1 MNNLLF
7 VHRALNDKVPKAFKD
22 YFKFQQFHNYNIRR
36 NPNNAYSIQP
46 GSLELPTTNLL
57 VGQKGIRY
65 RCASDWNAILKEL
78 ARIHPISAIN
88 ENWLKDLSS
97 HQLKAILKKFFLSNY

>member
-36 NPNNAYSIQP
+36 NPNTAYSIPP

-57 VGQKGIRY
+57 VVIPNFRTRY
-65 RCASDWNAILKEL
+65 DAFSLDLHILRL
-78 ARIHPISAIN
+78 
-88 ENWLKDLSS
+88 
-97 HQLKAILKKFFLSNY
+97 